1 LTPAMGCIQPY
12 TDTFMALWFAE
23 NFQIF
28 QFWSDLKQISFPA
41 FQICSE
47 EIGDLQKIAALALLS
62 ASGVMTNP
70 RLLLVL
76 APTALQ

>member
-1 LTPAMGCIQPY
+1 MLLRLFGLLKAVRY
-12 TDTFMALWFAE
+12 VR
-23 NFQIF
+23 
-28 QFWSDLKQISFPA
+28 FWSDLKQISFPA